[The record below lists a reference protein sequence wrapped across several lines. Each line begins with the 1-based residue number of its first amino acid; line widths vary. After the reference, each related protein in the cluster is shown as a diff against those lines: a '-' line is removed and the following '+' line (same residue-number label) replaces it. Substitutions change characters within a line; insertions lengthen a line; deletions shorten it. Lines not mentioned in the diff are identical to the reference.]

1 MDFGIVRFDDSEAI
15 DMHIENKFRSIP
27 HIFSRFKKLP
37 PTLMDMS
44 RKSIF
49 LLIPSLNKDG
59 LWSSSKN
66 IALVLVLQLQNKPFY
81 VSN

>member
-1 MDFGIVRFDDSEAI
+1 
-15 DMHIENKFRSIP
+15 
-27 HIFSRFKKLP
+27 
-37 PTLMDMS
+37 MDMS

-66 IALVLVLQLQNKPFY
+66 IALALVLQLQNKPFY